1 MSQGDGCPVRDPE
14 LEAEESRAALA
25 ELEQRVTEKLHAA
38 MPKWDLPADLP
49 AVVIPDYVPNGAE
62 RPELEYPRERWIT
75 YPARRA
81 QALVLANRLID
92 DGKLSEA
99 ALLVSRGGRERI
111 A

>member
-1 MSQGDGCPVRDPE
+1 MSSGQRPRRRE
-14 LEAEESRAALA
+14 FLAEESRAALA

-81 QALVLANRLID
+81 HALVLADRLID
-92 DGKLSEA
+92 AGKLSEA